1 MPEKHAIPFSVLDL
15 APIPEGASAADAFRR
30 SLDLARLAEKH
41 AYRRYWLAEHHNMTG
56 IASAA
61 TSVLIGY
68 LAANTTT
75 LHLGSGGVMLPNHAP
90 LVIAEQFGTLETLY
104 PGRIDLGL
112 GRAPGSDQRTM
123 MALRRHMNSDVDNFP
138 DDVNALISWFDALE
152 ENPAVRPVP
161 GYGTQVPVWLL
172 GSSLYSAQL
181 AAQLGLPFAFA
192 SHFAPDM
199 LLQALDLYRAQFR
212 PSARLERPYA
222 LVCINVVAADSC
234 RDAEFL
240 FTSHQQAS
248 TRLRRDGSVQL
259 PPPIPS
265 MDGFWSP
272 AEQYSVE
279 RALAMSVVGDSARV
293 AHGIESILHQTQAD
307 ELMIN
312 GPIFDHQAR
321 LYSFELVNQ
330 IRHRLFA

>member
-1 MPEKHAIPFSVLDL
+1 MTDKTIAFSLLDL
-15 APIPEGASAADAFRR
+15 APIPEGSSAREAFSH

-41 AYRRYWLAEHHNMTG
+41 GYHRYWLAEHHNMTG

-75 LHLGSGGVMLPNHAP
+75 LHLGSGGVMLLNHSP
-90 LVIAEQFGTLETLY
+90 LVIAEQFGTLNTLY

-123 MALRRHMNSDVDNFP
+123 MALRRHMSGDIDNFP
-138 DDVNALISWFDALE
+138 RDVAELVDWFDARDP
-152 ENPAVRPVP
+152 NPHVRPVP
-161 GYGTQVPVWLL
+161 GYGEKIPVWLL

-199 LLQALDLYRAQFR
+199 LFQALHLYRSNFK
-212 PSARLERPYA
+212 PSARLEKPYA
-222 LVCINVVAADSC
+222 MVCINIIAADSN

-240 FTSHQQAS
+240 FTSMQQAFVK
-248 TRLRRDGSVQL
+248 LRRGETGQL
-259 PPPIPS
+259 PPPIQN
-265 MDGFWSP
+265 MDQFWSP
-272 AEQYSVE
+272 SEQYGVQQ
-279 RALAMSVVGDSARV
+279 ALSMSLVGDKAKVR
-293 AHGIESILHQTQAD
+293 HGLQSILRETDAD
-307 ELMIN
+307 EIMVN
-312 GPIFDHQAR
+312 GQIFDHQAR
-321 LYSFELVNQ
+321 LHSFELVMDVKEE
-330 IRHRLFA
+330 LLG

>member
-1 MPEKHAIPFSVLDL
+1 MSESHHIPFSVLDL
-15 APIPEGASAADAFRR
+15 APVPQGLGVGEAFRR
-30 SLDLARLAEKH
+30 SLDLAHLAEKRQ
-41 AYRRYWLAEHHNMTG
+41 YNRFWLAEHHNMVG

-75 LHLGSGGVMLPNHAP
+75 LRLGSGGVMLPNHSP

-123 MALRRHMNSDVDNFP
+123 QALRRHMSGDIDNFP
-138 DDVNALISWFDALE
+138 RDVNELVSWFDARE

-161 GYGTQVPVWLL
+161 GYGAKVPVWLL

-199 LLQALDLYRAQFR
+199 LFQALQLYRAQFV
-212 PSARLERPYA
+212 PSERLAKPYA
-222 LVCINVVAADSC
+222 MVCINIVVADSN

-240 FTSHQQAS
+240 FTSMQQAFV
-248 TRLRRDGSVQL
+248 RLRRGETGLL
-259 PPPIPS
+259 PAPVEN
-265 MDGFWSP
+265 MDTVWS
-272 AEQYSVE
+272 AGEKYGVDK
-279 RALAMSVVGDSARV
+279 ALSLSLIGDKAKVR
-293 AHGIESILHQTQAD
+293 HGLISLLRETQAD
-307 ELMIN
+307 EIMVN
-312 GPIFDHQAR
+312 GQIFDNDAR
-321 LYSFELVNQ
+321 LYSFDLAMDVRESL
-330 IRHRLFA
+330 